1 MHKSIQVIT
10 IALLCVLFYLLASRN
25 RMGAL
30 RDPSSHRECQMAKRA
45 AFADV
50 QRNMLKTL
58 EHIRID
64 ADQTV
69 ESAMRSNKVA

>member
-1 MHKSIQVIT
+1 
-10 IALLCVLFYLLASRN
+10 
-25 RMGAL
+25 
-30 RDPSSHRECQMAKRA
+30 MAKRA